1 MRRLALGCLL
11 ALSAGGAAAHEVR
24 PALLVLREVAPERF
38 DVEWRVPARGELRLA
53 LDVRLPD
60 GCAPLAARSE
70 SVVAAMHV
78 QRWSVRCAGGL
89 GGRSVAIDGLA
100 ETQTDVLVRVMRA
113 DGGIQ
118 TTRALPSEPAFVVA
132 TAPDSFGVA
141 ATYLR
146 LGVEHIATGADHLL
160 FLLALLILVEGTRRL
175 VATITAF
182 TVAHSLTLAA
192 ATLGWVHVPPAPVEA
207 VIALSIAF
215 LAAEIVRAREGR
227 PGLAARSPWLAA
239 FAFGLLHGVGFAG
252 ALARLGLPEHA
263 IPLALLFFNL
273 GVELG
278 QLLFVV
284 ALVGVIGAL
293 RRLPLARAP
302 LAWLAPAYA
311 IGAIAAYWTIA
322 RVASF
327 WG

>member
-1 MRRLALGCLL
+1 MRRLALGALLCL
-11 ALSAGGAAAHEVR
+11 AAGAAGAHEIR
-24 PALLVLREVAPERF
+24 PALLVLRETEPERY
-38 DVEWRVPARGELRLA
+38 DVEWRVPALGESRLA
-53 LDVRLPD
+53 IDVRLPD
-60 GCAPLAARSE
+60 SCVPVTTHSE
-70 SVVAAMHV
+70 SLVAAMHV

-89 GGRSVAIDGLA
+89 GGQRVAIEGLP
-100 ETQTDVLVRVMRA
+100 ETQTDVLVRVVRA
-113 DGGIQ
+113 DGGVQ

-132 TAPDSFGVA
+132 TSSSSLDVA

-160 FLLALLILVEGTRRL
+160 FLLALLILVESTRRL

-207 VIALSIAF
+207 VIALSIVF
-215 LAAEIVRAREGR
+215 LAAEIVRTREGR
-227 PGLAARSPWLAA
+227 PGLAASRPWLAA
-239 FAFGLLHGVGFAG
+239 FAFGLLHGIGFAG

-263 IPLALLFFNL
+263 IPLALLFFNV
-273 GVELG
+273 GVELA
-278 QLLFVV
+278 QLLFVA
-284 ALVGVIGAL
+284 ALLGVVGAL

-302 LAWLAPAYA
+302 LAWRAPAYA